1 MLSHQAPYG
10 TTIRRKILG
19 ANFTE
24 SYFLF
29 VRIKIVSKTI
39 TGFLLSGA
47 FCLGNGVLDIKQLPP
62 VDLETTSDAIV
73 LAIAAVGGLA
83 FMLRTGVLE

>member
-1 MLSHQAPYG
+1 MERQFVEKSWERILPNRIFCLSELKSY
-10 TTIRRKILG
+10 RRL
-19 ANFTE
+19 
-24 SYFLF
+24 
-29 VRIKIVSKTI
+29 